1 MAVTAAGAV
10 IGGVLA
16 ADSALSG
23 WALFMAV
30 AQGALTGAAIA
41 SNFDPYFKPKT
52 PSLPQNDNID
62 NSPTYGFDGIQNVE
76 TAGHP
81 IPIIYGR
88 MKTGG
93 TVIALNN
100 FSDENSDSKL
110 QMILALCEGEIAS
123 IENIKINNNDVT
135 KYEDVNIE
143 TRLGLLNQEEID
155 FGIAYTNYIKTLGK
169 KIYRNENFFHQI
181 LKVETDIIDLTIKFV
196 DDPRNLSLYSS
207 NGGANFKFGDSK
219 FNISIG
225 KFLGSPSPEGVTPFR
240 SVWNKDYTEEVER
253 RPPQIIP
260 KSKKIRI
267 NKEETG
273 LDSLEGYIVKITNIS
288 TQSQVYTTTDGDY
301 WGWVTTPYTNI
312 LEIEEIDFITIGLSE
327 IHNLEILSFPLLEK
341 DSKCFYSV
349 QDTDTNKLMFN
360 FMIQGLYQTNAS
372 NGAINANTVNIKI
385 RVLKNS
391 EEKYATAISYTDRTQ
406 STIRKTFTFD
416 ATAETNYTFADCD
429 IEIIRLNEVDDFYTH
444 ASLYVFSIDEIEAGK
459 LSYPQTA
466 LLGLSAISNEQ
477 LNGQMPEV
485 TSIITGIKTNHLSG
499 EHNYRCPANAIYD
512 LLTNEIYGYGENID
526 INIIDKDSFEYARS
540 YCYNHTPQ
548 LNCDIVIDTISEFA
562 NIANDICQCF
572 DGLATTENGMFKL
585 LVRERA
591 DSVMHINSNLIIAN
605 SFQTLQKAESEIVN
619 TIELQFLNAEK
630 DYERDTVILRDK
642 DSLDKPEV
650 RKTLTLKAVTNRAQ
664 ALWIG
669 SRMLKYEKY
678 SRKRCE
684 FQAGLGIIECH
695 IGDVVSITHSRHG
708 ITNKKYRVMLMTL
721 TEDQKFQRVYC
732 EEYTDA
738 IYSDDTIEYIIEP
751 EYYSSLPD
759 YKSAV
764 ANPNN
769 LRLSE
774 RIQKLSDGTI
784 ENTIDAYF
792 DKPADNRYSYA
803 KIYISEDSQTWQYR
817 GLTYGNSYTIM
828 GALDSLKI
836 YKITA
841 VAVDRNGK
849 ETAIDSANISQIYL
863 IGKMQPPA
871 DVSEFAGIQKN
882 DKIILTWKHID
893 DIDLSGYEI
902 RKDTGSGWGGG
913 DVIISN
919 FAGNRFEFDAEASGT
934 QRYWIKAVDTSGN
947 YSVNAKSVS
956 LNIAGVSEKKRYIFE
971 YDEIDEHSG
980 DFENCHYIP
989 AVNDIPEKFINAA
1002 GIRPSDLPN
1011 DTPTVSSAIPALNI
1025 ITNQNTIFSYTT
1037 PVCDLTKIDSV
1048 NISEILNFK
1057 AFRSDAEITFES
1069 YPNRSFS
1076 DYPENDFDFIT
1087 PDFEIKRFIKLSN
1100 DNEEWSDW
1108 TAFKS
1113 GAYYARYFQMK
1124 IEIEVDL
1131 FVSRFEIFEL
1141 KYKFDVPERSLFIR
1155 NLAVAAAT
1163 GSDVEFENYNTAF
1176 YTDELEI
1183 IPVVI
1188 NANTQVM
1195 PVISSIT
1202 KEGFHIELLDASNNK
1217 VSGNVNL
1224 TVRGW

>member
-1 MAVTAAGAV
+1 MAVTVAGAV

-81 IPIIYGR
+81 VPIIYGK

-93 TVIALNN
+93 TVVSLNN

-110 QMILALCEGEIAS
+110 QMILALCEGEILS
-123 IENIKINNNDVT
+123 IENIKINNNDIT
-135 KYEDVNIE
+135 KYENIKLE
-143 TRLGLLNQEEID
+143 TRLGLFNQETIN
-155 FGIAYTNYIKTLGK
+155 FGITRNIHTEGLNKSLGINQTYTKIITKGGVINLTLYFKDLPKPFGDRISQYGETKYKISISKITTHYQGDFPFYEKEYTVSQTKRPLNDIQEINLQIKAEECGL
-169 KIYRNENFFHQI
+169 ENFI
-181 LKVETDIIDLTIKFV
+181 NY
-196 DDPRNLSLYSS
+196 RLS
-207 NGGANFKFGDSK
+207 
-219 FNISIG
+219 
-225 KFLGSPSPEGVTPFR
+225 
-240 SVWNKDYTEEVER
+240 
-253 RPPQIIP
+253 
-260 KSKKIRI
+260 
-267 NKEETG
+267 
-273 LDSLEGYIVKITNIS
+273 ITNIS
-288 TQSQVYTTTDGDY
+288 TKST
-301 WGWVTTPYTNI
+301 
-312 LEIEEIDFITIGLSE
+312 IELINSESGNTYQYADLAMLYLTGIDIYETGFNE

-360 FMIQGLYQTNAS
+360 FIIQGLYQTNAS

-391 EEKYATAISYTDRTQ
+391 EEKYSTAISYTDRTQ

-416 ATAETNYTFADCD
+416 AAAETNYTFADCD
-429 IEIIRLNEVDDFYTH
+429 IEILRLNDVDDFYTH

-466 LLGLSAISNEQ
+466 LFGLSAISNEQ

-485 TSIITGIKTNHLSG
+485 TSIITGIKANHLSG

-512 LLTNEIYGYGENID
+512 LLTNEIYGYGENIH
-526 INIIDKDSFEYARS
+526 INKIDKDSFEYARS

-572 DGLATTENGMFKL
+572 DGLVAAENGKFKL

-605 SFQTLQKAESEIVN
+605 SFQSLQKAESEIVN
-619 TIELQFLNAEK
+619 TIELQFLNADK

-650 RKTLTLKAVTNRAQ
+650 RKTLTLKAVTNREQ

-669 SRMLKYEKY
+669 ARMLKYEKY

-695 IGDVVSITHSRHG
+695 IGDVVSITHSRLG
-708 ITNKKYRVMLMTL
+708 ITNKKYRIMLMTL
-721 TEDQKFQRVYC
+721 TKDQKFQRVYC

-738 IYSDDTIEYIIEP
+738 IYSDDNIEYTIEE

-759 YKSAV
+759 YTGAV

-769 LRLSE
+769 LRLFE

-792 DKPADNRYSYA
+792 NRPADSRYSYA

-817 GLTYGNSYTIM
+817 GLTYASSFTIM

-836 YKITA
+836 YKVT
-841 VAVDRNGK
+841 VTAVDRNGK

-871 DVSEFAGIQKN
+871 DIEEFAGIQKN
-882 DKIILTWKHID
+882 EKIILTWKHID

-919 FAGNRFEFDAEASGT
+919 FAGNRYEFDAEESGT
-934 QRYWIKAVDTSGN
+934 RRYWIKAVDTSEN

-956 LNIAGVSEKKRYIFE
+956 LNITGVSEKKRYIFE
-971 YDEIDEHSG
+971 YDEIDGHSG
-980 DFENCHYIP
+980 AFENLHYIP
-989 AVNDIPEKFINAA
+989 AVNDIPEKFINAS
-1002 GIRPSDLPN
+1002 GIRPSDLPE
-1011 DTPTVSSAIPALNI
+1011 DTPTASSAIPALSI
-1025 ITNQNTIFSYTT
+1025 ITNQTTVFSYIT
-1037 PVCDLTKIDSV
+1037 PVRDLTKIDSV
-1048 NISEILNFK
+1048 NISEILGFK
-1057 AFRSDAEITFES
+1057 AFRADAEITFNS

-1076 DYPENDFDFIT
+1076 DYPENNFDFIT
-1087 PDFEIKRFIKLSN
+1087 PDFEIRRYIKLSN
-1100 DNEEWSDW
+1100 DNEEWSEW
-1108 TAFKS
+1108 TAYKN
-1113 GAYYARYFQMK
+1113 GGHYGRYFQMK
-1124 IEIEVDL
+1124 IEIELDL
-1131 FVSRFEIFEL
+1131 YVSRFEILEF
-1141 KYKFDVPERSLFIR
+1141 KYKFDVPERNLFIR
-1155 NLAVAAAT
+1155 NFAVAAAT
-1163 GSDVEFENYNTAF
+1163 GSDADFENYNTEF

-1202 KEGFHIELLDASNNK
+1202 NEGFHIELLDASNNK
-1217 VSGNVNL
+1217 VSGNINI